1 MSRMYY
7 SFDVNLPNSD
17 NKQWKGEMTLPSV
30 DYIAFETQD
39 EIISIDA
46 FENGFHI
53 ENGIYIGDMKN
64 LWVCI
69 EGGKYDTHGEYVQKM
84 KDEYFE
90 LLKNAKPYEIGL
102 FISDYK
108 FTKPIKSR
116 NLNVKIIYG
125 DEEMIKNANPISIL
139 YYGDE
144 VETIEVDNSKL

>member
-17 NKQWKGEMTLPSV
+17 SEQWKGEMTLPSV

-69 EGGKYDTHGEYVQKM
+69 EGGKYDTYGEYVQKM
-84 KDEYFE
+84 KNEYFE

-102 FISDYK
+102 FINDYK

-139 YYGDE
+139 CYGDE